1 MSDMT
6 SRETVGADAPKARP
20 GYGAGREALLNAA
33 IHVVA
38 NSGLRN
44 LTYRAVAKE
53 AGVTHGLVAHH
64 FGSRDALLA
73 EALSYAIDRSIE
85 SSSLRVTTAQ
95 VEDFVEGLTELV
107 TSEPDLQAFQY
118 ELLLESRRRPEL
130 VPLTRKLYET
140 YRAAAREGLRN
151 LGIEDEALAHLVY
164 ATLDG
169 LVMQQLTVGDDETTR
184 HHVRKLREVLEA
196 VKLSY

>member
-1 MSDMT
+1 MT
-6 SRETVGADAPKARP
+6 SREPADANAPRTRP

-38 NSGLRN
+38 NAGLRD

-73 EALSYAIDRSIE
+73 EALAYAIDRSIE
-85 SSSLRVTTAQ
+85 ASSLRATTAR
-95 VEDFVEGLTELV
+95 VEDFVDDLTELV
-107 TSEPDLQAFQY
+107 TSNPDMQAFQY

-140 YRAAAREGLRN
+140 YRAASREGLRN
-151 LGIEDEALAHLVY
+151 LGIDDEALSHLVY

-169 LVMQQLTVGDDETTR
+169 LVMQQLTVGDDESTR
-184 HHVRKLREVLEA
+184 RHVRKLREVLEA